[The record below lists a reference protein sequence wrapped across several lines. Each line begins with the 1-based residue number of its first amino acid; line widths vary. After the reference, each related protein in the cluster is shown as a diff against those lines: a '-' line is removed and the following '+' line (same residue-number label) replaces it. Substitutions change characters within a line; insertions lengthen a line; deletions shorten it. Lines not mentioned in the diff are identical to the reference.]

1 MSKKTAAD
9 FKIGKTLS
17 VGSLKPDPIASRK
30 TYESAVGIV
39 PAGTSSLKAMKAN
52 VPINNSK

>member
-17 VGSLKPDPIASRK
+17 VGSLKPNPVSARK
-30 TYESAVGIV
+30 TYESNVGIV
-39 PAGTSSLKAMKAN
+39 PAGTGSLKAMKAN